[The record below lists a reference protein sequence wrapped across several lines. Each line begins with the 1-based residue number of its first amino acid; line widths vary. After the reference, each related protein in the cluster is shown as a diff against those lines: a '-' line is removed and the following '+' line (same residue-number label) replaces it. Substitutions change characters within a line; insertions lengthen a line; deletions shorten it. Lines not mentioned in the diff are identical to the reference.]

1 MIDTPLSF
9 NPSLPQLNLP
19 SSSTT
24 TTATTTMPST
34 ASQST
39 SHPPNC
45 LSHSGL
51 SDVPANWKGIRE
63 TRPDFPASSC
73 NKKLIGA
80 RAFNNG
86 YITHKVLRYGE
97 YEFIKSSR
105 VDCGD
110 SGEELIADSH
120 LLLATEVAPKV
131 AAFSSRG
138 PNYLK
143 PEILKPVAIAPGVN
157 ILADLELDPRRVEF
171 NIVSGTT
178 MSCPHVSG
186 IAAMLRKAYPD

>member
-86 YITHKVLRYGE
+86 YITHKVRPN
-97 YEFIKSSR
+97 
-105 VDCGD
+105 
-110 SGEELIADSH
+110 EESKESASPRDTEGH
-120 LLLATEVAPKV
+120 GTHTATS
-131 AAFSSRG
+131 AAG
-138 PNYLK
+138 L
-143 PEILKPVAIAPGVN
+143 
-157 ILADLELDPRRVEF
+157 
-171 NIVSGTT
+171 
-178 MSCPHVSG
+178 
-186 IAAMLRKAYPD
+186 